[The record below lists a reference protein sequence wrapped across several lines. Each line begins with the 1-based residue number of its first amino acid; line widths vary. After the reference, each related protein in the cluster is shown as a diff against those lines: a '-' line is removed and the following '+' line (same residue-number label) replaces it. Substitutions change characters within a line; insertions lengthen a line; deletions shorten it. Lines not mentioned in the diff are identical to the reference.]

1 MPLVSPTPPAD
12 IQEWQEEYLLL
23 HQKAKHYHSHKLGY
37 PVSLMASLYNEQR
50 GKEDIEV
57 FHESGLERHKIINNS
72 VLGILPGSLAEMF
85 LVNVGDPRYES
96 NSHPIEAKKIERDVI
111 EIMTTYLGLSP
122 GKGAGYVTAGG
133 TEANFA
139 GLWWSR
145 QYLLHKNEVLIQKI
159 SHKIKTIKQK
169 HHFDQTW
176 ATDVTNDPAET
187 LDKSK
192 ALWELYS
199 LEQIFK
205 QLLYPSIFF
214 TETHTHYSI
223 LKIAQQLG
231 LVCKPVKAQE
241 DGSMDIASL
250 TDMLKEHKAKNSYN
264 PVIVVANAGTTVL
277 GAIDDIPA
285 INTALRQTLT
295 SPCTYTIHMDGAL
308 NGVTLPLLKPF
319 EEVDDYFQSI
329 GVHTIAI
336 SGHKFLGT
344 QAICGMILTTQ
355 EFLEH
360 AFPLKTHIIDY
371 IGNIVDITSSG
382 CRSGLNI
389 MLLHNAMCS
398 LGLHQRDYS
407 KLRSLVKRNLE
418 NARYLSQKLKALL
431 GDKEV
436 LWQEGR
442 FNVLFKRPSPRLI
455 VKYNLMP
462 AFADHVAACVLQNV
476 TRSLIDKFIDDYQ
489 TELTTAIKHT
499 DQEYALAG

>member
-1 MPLVSPTPPAD
+1 MPLLLPTLSAD
-12 IQEWQEEYLLL
+12 IQEWQKEYLLL

-57 FHESGLERHKIINNS
+57 FHEPGLERHKIINNS

-96 NSHPIEAKKIERDVI
+96 NSHPIETKKIERDVI
-111 EIMTTYLGLSP
+111 EIMTAYLGLSP

-145 QYLLHKNEVLIQKI
+145 RYLLHKNEALIQEI
-159 SHKIKTIKQK
+159 SHKIKAIKQK
-169 HHFDQTW
+169 PPFDQPW
-176 ATDVTNDPAET
+176 AIDETNDHAEL
-187 LDKSK
+187 LDKNK
-192 ALWELYS
+192 AFGELYS
-199 LEQIFK
+199 LEQIYK

-214 TETHTHYSI
+214 TETHTHCSI
-223 LKIAQQLG
+223 FKIAQQLC
-231 LVCKPVKAQE
+231 LDCKPVKAQE

-264 PVIVVANAGTTVL
+264 PVIVVANAGTTVM
-277 GAIDDIPA
+277 GAIDDITA

-308 NGVTLPLLKPF
+308 NGFILPLLKPF
-319 EEVDDYFQSI
+319 GEVDDYFQSI
-329 GVHTIAI
+329 GVRTIAI
-336 SGHKFLGT
+336 SAHKFLGT

-360 AFPLKTHIIDY
+360 AFPLNTHIIDY
-371 IGNIVDITSSG
+371 IGDIADITFSG

-398 LGLHQRDYS
+398 LGLHQRNYS
-407 KLRSLVKRNLE
+407 KLRSLVKRNFE

-436 LWQEGR
+436 LWKDGQ

-462 AFADHVAACVLQNV
+462 ASADHVAACVLQNV

-489 TELTTAIKHT
+489 TELTTGLC
-499 DQEYALAG
+499 QVVEEE